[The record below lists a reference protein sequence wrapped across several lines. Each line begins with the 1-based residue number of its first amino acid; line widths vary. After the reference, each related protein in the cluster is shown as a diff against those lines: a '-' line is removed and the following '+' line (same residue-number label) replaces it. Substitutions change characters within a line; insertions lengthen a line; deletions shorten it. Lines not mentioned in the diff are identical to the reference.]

1 MQTFT
6 ATRTSKMK
14 VDSTDTIHQRLQLSF
29 RCLGITLEGRMKSSK
44 GEKRVSMVELNTGT
58 RFQAC
63 LMDVSSLQAAAAL
76 LIMKEKVAALN

>member
-14 VDSTDTIHQRLQLSF
+14 VDSTDTIHQRLQVSF

-58 RFQAC
+58 RFQVC

>member
-1 MQTFT
+1 
-6 ATRTSKMK
+6 
-14 VDSTDTIHQRLQLSF
+14 
-29 RCLGITLEGRMKSSK
+29 MKSSK